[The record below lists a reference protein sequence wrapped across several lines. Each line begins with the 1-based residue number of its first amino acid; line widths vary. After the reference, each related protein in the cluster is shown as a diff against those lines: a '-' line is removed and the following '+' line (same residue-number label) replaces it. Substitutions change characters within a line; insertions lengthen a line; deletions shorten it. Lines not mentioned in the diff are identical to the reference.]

1 MKKFDKFKETYL
13 NILLEDIELQRYD
26 NDYFT
31 INDDILNE
39 EILEKSFQNIVIE
52 SDDPN
57 YFVKMPNSL
66 IELTKNSNNS
76 IIDNYNILTI
86 FPEFE
91 GYKFP
96 KLFVSFF
103 DFNDKNEVE
112 KILKSIYKF
121 KNEKIISIFNLA
133 FKNSEKI
140 GMFIDLTKF
149 NVNIGFLFFNV
160 KTYNDRTIY
169 HEWTHV
175 FQTYIGNKFEKL
187 IELNEKKNILIKNK
201 ELKKFNLT
209 FDIVQNF
216 FFSKKEYITRLD
228 NLIYMIH
235 QTQKL
240 EKYKNLSD
248 LEFFNLFEDEL
259 CKKDLNNIL
268 IKDILSIDKNFL
280 VDVQFFIAA
289 YICLDGEIFT
299 KLCFDLQQRI

>member
-1 MKKFDKFKETYL
+1 MNRLNKFKETYL
-13 NILLEDIELQRYD
+13 NILLEEIDLQRYN
-26 NDYFT
+26 NDYF
-31 INDDILNE
+31 IVVKNVLNE
-39 EILEKSFQNIVIE
+39 EILEKSFQNIIIE
-52 SDDPN
+52 TDDPN
-57 YFVKMPNSL
+57 YFVKMPNTL
-66 IELTKNSNNS
+66 IKLTKNSNNS
-76 IIDNYNILTI
+76 IIDSYDILTV

-91 GYKFP
+91 NCTFP

-103 DFNDKNEVE
+103 DFNDENEVE
-112 KILKSIYKF
+112 KILKSIYRF
-121 KNEKIISIFNLA
+121 KNEKIISIFNFA
-133 FKNSEKI
+133 FKNSEKR

-149 NVNIGFLFFNV
+149 GVNIGFLFFNSE
-160 KTYNDRTIY
+160 TYNDRTIC

-175 FQTYIGNKFEKL
+175 FQTYIGDKFEKL
-187 IELNEKKNILIKNK
+187 IELNENNILIKNK
-201 ELKKFNLT
+201 ELKKFNLS

-248 LEFFNLFEDEL
+248 LEFFNLFKDEL

-280 VDVQFFIAA
+280 IDIQFFIAS

>member
-1 MKKFDKFKETYL
+1 MSNFEKFKETYL
-13 NILLEDIELQRYD
+13 NILLEEKNLQRYD
-26 NDYFT
+26 NDFF
-31 INDDILNE
+31 IIDKNILNE
-39 EILEKSFQNIVIE
+39 EILETSFQKIIME

-66 IELTKNSNNS
+66 VDLTKKSNNS
-76 IIDNYNILTI
+76 VIDKYDILTI

-91 GYKFP
+91 EYKFP
-96 KLFVSFF
+96 KIYISFF
-103 DFNDKNEVE
+103 NFNNKKEVE

-133 FKNSEKI
+133 FKDSQKR

-149 NVNIGFLFFNV
+149 NVNVGFLFFNNN
-160 KTYNDRTIY
+160 TYNIRTIY
-169 HEWTHV
+169 HEWTHI
-175 FQTYIGNKFEKL
+175 FQTYVGEKFEKL
-187 IELNEKKNILIKNK
+187 IELNEKNIILKNK

-216 FFSKKEYITRLD
+216 FFSKEEYIVRLD

-240 EKYKNLSD
+240 KKYKNLSD
-248 LEFFNLFEDEL
+248 LEFFNLFKNEL
-259 CKKDLNNIL
+259 CKKDLNNDL
-268 IKDILSIDKNFL
+268 VKDILSIDENFL
-280 VDVQFFIAA
+280 VDIQFFIAS

-299 KLCFDLQQRI
+299 KLCFDIQQRI